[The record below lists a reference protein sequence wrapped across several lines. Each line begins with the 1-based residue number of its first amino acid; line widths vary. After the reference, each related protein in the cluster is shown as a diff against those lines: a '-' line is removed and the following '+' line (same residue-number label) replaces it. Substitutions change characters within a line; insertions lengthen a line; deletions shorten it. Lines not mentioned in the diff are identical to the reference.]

1 MATIVRNIIIIILLL
16 SSANAQA
23 QEKQESLLYF
33 ALHDYYPFTFQL
45 PDGTPS
51 GLYIEFIE
59 LLSESSGVPIDI
71 TFIDA
76 AEFKNYINKEPN
88 YIFSFFKTPER
99 EQLLNFT
106 VPFHAVQTGVVYN
119 KNFSIDSRFDE
130 FSSLRIAVLA
140 GTQQETY
147 LRNNYPQHTLT
158 AYRTTDEGINLLYDN
173 DVDAI
178 IGELPILKHTLSK
191 MGLTGIFPV
200 SEEILYTN
208 TVHIGITKENQA
220 IYEKLNGGINRLPV
234 QKIVALERRWS
245 PSLIPYFSQRTVL
258 DSLTDAEKKWLNKH
272 QTISVGIDDNLPPFE
287 YLNENNEF
295 LGVASEYLSF
305 ASDKLGINFLP
316 RTDLTWL
323 EAFEQLKRNK
333 VDMMSAAIVTEERK
347 LEMSFTEPFIE
358 MPTAI
363 IVHRDTDYV
372 GSMEDL
378 NNLTLGLV
386 EGDFVKFVRRDY
398 PDINIAI
405 VRSEI
410 EGLEK
415 LQDKEIAA
423 FIAPTAV
430 ANLEILKRNMSD
442 LIIAA
447 AAPYDLKLTMAV
459 SLKMT
464 PLANILNKTFA
475 SMTEKDRQVI
485 ANTWLQPTIPRV
497 IQPLDILKWAI
508 PVILI
513 FLIIV
518 IAVITQTNKKL
529 NKVVKKNQT
538 LAKRIVAVQEEERKI
553 LSRDLHDEI
562 GQNLTALRFHINAAQ
577 NLDAVEDL
585 KDMINTIEKIASIT
599 YNSSY
604 ELMHWLRPIALD
616 DHGVEYALSNH
627 VIINLLKEADITYH
641 KTVLGDLSVL
651 DKEVSTNVYRI
662 VQECI
667 TNAARH
673 SKAENLWLDIDMRG
687 DTLYVLIRDDGNGFN
702 VDKTFDISE
711 GLGING
717 IKDRLAAMD
726 GTYSLYSDKHG
737 TRYNITI
744 PV

>member
-1 MATIVRNIIIIILLL
+1 MVSTLRNILLALLL
-16 SSANAQA
+16 FSGLNTYAE
-23 QEKQESLLYF
+23 EKQESLLYF

-45 PDGTPS
+45 PDGSPS
-51 GLYIEFIE
+51 GLYVEFIE
-59 LLSESSGVPIDI
+59 QLSESSGIPIEI
-71 TFIDA
+71 TFVDA
-76 AEFKNYINKEPN
+76 TEFASIMNSDPN

-106 VPFHAVQTGVVYN
+106 IPIHAVQTGVVYN
-119 KNFSIDSRFDE
+119 KDFSIDSTFDE
-130 FSSLRIAVLA
+130 FSSLRVAVLG

-147 LRNNYPQHTLT
+147 LRINYPQHNLVT
-158 AYRTTDEGINLLYDN
+158 YRNTEEGINLLYN
-173 DVDAI
+173 DMVDAI
-178 IGELPILKHTLSK
+178 VGELPIVKHTLSK
-191 MGLTGIFPV
+191 LGLAGIYPV
-200 SEEILYTN
+200 SQEILYTN
-208 TVHIGITKENQA
+208 TVHIGVAKSNVA
-220 IYEKLNGGINRLPV
+220 LYERLNDGINNLPV
-234 QKIVALERRWS
+234 KSIIALERKWS
-245 PSLIPYFSQRTVL
+245 PSLTPYFSQRTVL
-258 DSLTDAEKKWLNKH
+258 DSLTTAEKEWLNQH

-287 YLNENNEF
+287 YLNKDKEF
-295 LGVASEYLSF
+295 LGVASEYLNF
-305 ASDKLGINFLP
+305 ASEKLGVKFSP

-323 EAFEQLKRNK
+323 EAFEELKQNK

-363 IVHRDTDYV
+363 VVHRDTDYV
-372 GSMEDL
+372 GTMEDL
-378 NNLTLGLV
+378 NGLTLGLV

-398 PDINIAI
+398 PEINIQI
-405 VRSEI
+405 VRSEV

-415 LQDKEIAA
+415 LQDKEVDA

-430 ANLEILKRNMSD
+430 ANLEIVKRNMSD

-459 SLKMT
+459 SLEMT

-475 SMTEKDRQVI
+475 SMTEKDKQII
-485 ANTWLQPTIPRV
+485 ANAWLQPTIPSG
-497 IQPLDILKWAI
+497 IQPIDVFKWVI
-508 PVILI
+508 PTVLL

-529 NKVVKKNQT
+529 NQVVKKNQT

-577 NLDAVEDL
+577 NLNEVEDL
-585 KDMINTIEKIASIT
+585 KEMINTIEKIASTT

-627 VIINLLKEADITYH
+627 VIINLLKEANITYH
-641 KTVLGDLSVL
+641 KTVIGDMSVL

-673 SKAENLWLDIDMRG
+673 SKAENLWLDLDMRE
-687 DTLYVLIRDDGNGFN
+687 DALYVLIRDDGKGFDVN
-702 VDKTFDISE
+702 KTFDISE

-726 GTYSLYSDKHG
+726 GSYTLYSDKHG
-737 TRYNITI
+737 TRYNMTI